1 MLVINDLPIITS
13 IETILNELNLEL
25 KVNGKSGLQFARTT
39 SNYKQLHCPFHTD
52 HNASAGVSLEHGYFT
67 CFSCKRKFSLA
78 RLISILLYGED
89 FELNGEQWLI
99 KNFADYI
106 LDNRE
111 SALLKPSRERSI
123 QLATNYIP
131 DDVLD
136 NYAFYHPYITD
147 KRGISKKVVDLF
159 DVGYDSS
166 FKLKENGNSIP
177 CITFPVK
184 DINGHCLFIARRAI
198 NSKLFNY
205 PEKEL
210 KPLYAVRELAVTN
223 SFDDELYV
231 TESIIN
237 CLNLWS
243 VGLKAVA
250 LNGTGSEYQY
260 ELLKNIPNR
269 KLVLALDTGD
279 KSGRIGVN
287 KLYKQLRKD
296 KLLSWLVMPDN
307 TDINELYLQD
317 KDNFLNNLKNI
328 KKSC

>member
-1 MLVINDLPIITS
+1 MGRFRTS

-25 KVNGKSGLQFARTT
+25 KVNGKSSLQFARTT

-78 RLISILLYGED
+78 RFISILLYGED

-111 SALLKPSRERSI
+111 SALLKPSREKSI
-123 QLATNYIP
+123 QLATNYVP

-166 FKLKENGNSIP
+166 FKLKEGGNNIP
-177 CITFPVK
+177 CVTFPVK
-184 DINGHCLFIARRAI
+184 TIEGNCLFIARRAI
-198 NSKLFNY
+198 NSKMYNY
-205 PEKEL
+205 PEKKL
-210 KPLYAVRELAVTN
+210 KPLYGVHELAMTD
-223 SFDDELYV
+223 SFSDELYI

-237 CLNLWS
+237 CLSLWS
-243 VGLKAVA
+243 AGLRAIA
-250 LNGTGSEYQY
+250 LNGLGSEHQY
-260 ELLKNIPNR
+260 ELLKRIPNR
-269 KLVLALDTGD
+269 NLVLALDTGD
-279 KSGRIGVN
+279 SAGRIGVN
-287 KLYKQLRKD
+287 KLYKELRQD
-296 KLLSWLVMPDN
+296 KIMSWLVMPN
-307 TDINELYLQD
+307 KTDINELYLQD

>member
-25 KVNGKSGLQFARTT
+25 KINGKPSLQFTNRTT
-39 SNYKQLHCPFHTD
+39 SYKQMHCPFHEDKTP
-52 HNASAGVSLEHGYFT
+52 SAGISLEHGYFT
-67 CFSCKRKFSLA
+67 CFSCKHTYSLP
-78 RLISILLYGED
+78 RLISILLYDQD
-89 FELNGEQWLI
+89 FALNGEQWLI
-99 KNFADYI
+99 KNFADYE

-111 SALLKPSRERSI
+111 QVLFKPSREKSI
-123 QLATNYIP
+123 QLATNYVP
-131 DDVLD
+131 DEELD
-136 NYAFYHPYITD
+136 KYAYYSPYIIN
-147 KRGISKKVVDLF
+147 KRGIAKNIVDLF

-166 FKLKENGNSIP
+166 FKLKEDGNNIP

-184 DINGHCLFIARRAI
+184 TIDGNCLFIARRAI
-198 NSKLFNY
+198 NSKLFHY
-205 PEKEL
+205 PEKKL
-210 KPLYAVRELAVTN
+210 KILYGVHELAMTD
-223 SFDDELYV
+223 SFSDELYI

-237 CLNLWS
+237 CLSLWS
-243 VGLKAVA
+243 VGLKAIA

-287 KLYKQLRKD
+287 KLYKQLKQD
-296 KLLSWLVMPDN
+296 KLLSWLVMPDK

>member
-1 MLVINDLPIITS
+1 MVVILS
-13 IETILNELNLEL
+13 ETILNELNLEL

-78 RLISILLYGED
+78 RFISILLYGED

-99 KNFADYI
+99 KNFADYE

-111 SALLKPSRERSI
+111 QVLFKPSREKSI
-123 QLATNYIP
+123 QLATNYVP
-131 DDVLD
+131 DEELD
-136 NYAFYHPYITD
+136 KYAYYSPYIIN
-147 KRGISKKVVDLF
+147 KRGIAKNIVDLF

-166 FKLKENGNSIP
+166 FKLKEDGNNIP

-184 DINGHCLFIARRAI
+184 TIDGNCLFIARRAI
-198 NSKLFNY
+198 NSKLFHY
-205 PEKEL
+205 PEKKL
-210 KPLYAVRELAVTN
+210 KILYGVHELAMTD
-223 SFDDELYV
+223 SFSDELYI

-237 CLNLWS
+237 CLSLWS
-243 VGLKAVA
+243 VGLRAIA
-250 LNGTGSEYQY
+250 LNGLGSEHQY
-260 ELLKNIPNR
+260 ELLKRIPNR
-269 KLVLALDTGD
+269 NLVLALDTGD
-279 KSGRIGVN
+279 SAGRIGVN
-287 KLYKQLRKD
+287 KLYKELRQD
-296 KLLSWLVMPDN
+296 KIMSWLVMPN
-307 TDINELYLQD
+307 KTDINELYLQD

>member
-25 KVNGKSGLQFARTT
+25 KLNNKNSLQFTKTINR
-39 SNYKQLHCPFHTD
+39 YKQLHCPFHKD
-52 HNASAGVSLEHGYFT
+52 NKPSAGISLDKGVFT
-67 CFSCKRKFSLA
+67 CFSCKRKYSLA
-78 RLISILLYGED
+78 RLISILLYDQD
-89 FELNGEQWLI
+89 FSLNGEQWLV
-99 KNFADYI
+99 KNFADYM
-106 LDNRE
+106 LENRE
-111 SALLKPSRERSI
+111 QVLSKPCREKSI
-123 QLATNYIP
+123 QLVTNYVP
-131 DDVLD
+131 DDAL
-136 NYAFYHPYITD
+136 NKYAYYHPYIMRN
-147 KRGISKKVVDLF
+147 RGISKNVVDLF

-166 FKLKENGNSIP
+166 FKLKEGGNNIP

-184 DINGHCLFIARRAI
+184 NVTGDCLFIARRAI
-198 NSKLFNY
+198 NSKMFNY
-205 PEKEL
+205 PNQAEKG
-210 KPLYAVRELAVTN
+210 LYAVHELAVTN
-223 SFDDELYV
+223 SFDDELYI

-237 CLNLWS
+237 CLSLWS
-243 VGLKAVA
+243 VGLRAIA

-287 KLYKQLRKD
+287 KLYKQLRQD
-296 KLLSWLVMPDN
+296 KLLSWLVMPDK